1 MQSFCMSR
9 KRSGVST
16 VLYVAHLES
25 AKHFLHLVGLCL
37 SFHVT
42 FSVFAYVVPGYV
54 VQCIQLDVYCIIL
67 AEVVK
72 IPISMN
78 EDYFIDRWGHDMVV
92 LLVSLEDPPAPP
104 FYRQEQ
110 LSSREEKS
118 LVSLISG
125 RIETSTAIAWLSA
138 IMLFFYLPQLVS
150 SVSPYEPPSAKHVRI
165 VIYLHFSRKS
175 FLGWH
180 WEQKKIAVEKN
191 SSVVFL

>member
-1 MQSFCMSR
+1 
-9 KRSGVST
+9 
-16 VLYVAHLES
+16 
-25 AKHFLHLVGLCL
+25 
-37 SFHVT
+37 
-42 FSVFAYVVPGYV
+42 
-54 VQCIQLDVYCIIL
+54 
-67 AEVVK
+67 
-72 IPISMN
+72 MN

-110 LSSREEKS
+110 LTSREEKS

-138 IMLFFYLPQLVS
+138 IMLFFFYLPQLVS

-180 WEQKKIAVEKN
+180 WEQKKNLSGEKLKC
-191 SSVVFL
+191 SISVNGSQISPFTFFFFFHEAQLQEAHLTWDEAHIREGFSP